1 MLTFRYNR
9 GESPPAPYITLEI
22 APSGRS
28 RKPVHRQAKLDSGAS
43 LTVIPDSLPRQWR
56 VASFGTA
63 IFRAYNGQKSMRP
76 VYLVDIIIGSKHF
89 RDIRVTIASRRN
101 ILLGRDILNQLRV
114 TLDGPR
120 QIIEIHGF

>member
-22 APSGRS
+22 KPSGRR
-28 RKPVHRQAKLDSGAS
+28 RKPMHRRAKVDPGAS
-43 LTVIPDSLPRQWR
+43 LTVIPESLPRRWR
-56 VASFGTA
+56 LNSIGMATLH
-63 IFRAYNGQKSMRP
+63 AYNGQRSMRP
-76 VYLVDIIIGSKHF
+76 VYEVDIIIGSRRF
-89 RDIRVTIASRRN
+89 QEIRVIVAPRRH

-120 QIIEIHGF
+120 QVIDIHDV

>member
-22 APSGRS
+22 APSERS
-28 RKPVHRQAKLDSGAS
+28 RKPVRRRAKLDSGAS
-43 LTVIPDSLPRQWR
+43 LTVIPDSLPRRWR
-56 VASFGTA
+56 VPIVGFVT
-63 IFRAYNGQKSMRP
+63 IRAYNGQKSLRT
-76 VYLVDIIIGSKHF
+76 VYLVDIIIGSKRF
-89 RDIRVTIASRRN
+89 QDVRVTIAPRRN

-120 QIIEIHGF
+120 QIIEIHDA